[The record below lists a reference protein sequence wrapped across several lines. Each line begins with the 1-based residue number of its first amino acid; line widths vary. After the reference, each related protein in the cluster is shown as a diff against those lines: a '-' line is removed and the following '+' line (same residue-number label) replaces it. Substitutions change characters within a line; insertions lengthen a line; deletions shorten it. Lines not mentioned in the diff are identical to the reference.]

1 MTAEGLPVRAMRY
14 ALAAAAC
21 AGFLAQAAH
30 AQEEP
35 PPPSPATLVEEVEVI
50 GRLPGPA
57 LWRVSTETSQIW
69 LIAMPPQVP
78 QDFQWDQR
86 RVVTALTGARE
97 MVLPP
102 GFSIGLLDGVG
113 LMTLDLGHLIHMPP
127 GQTVR
132 SRMPPDLKARWEEA
146 AKSAGQ
152 DPAHYDKWRPVLAAM
167 MLGGDASKNAK
178 FKGAGVVAIA
188 GKMHVKIHSLAT
200 YKAMDLVRTIPS
212 MSEEAERSCL
222 TASMDMALSI
232 QEDTLKLSQAWAKGD
247 LQTLRTRR
255 YPAVEC
261 LAKVPGADALNSRA
275 AADWAKELKV
285 DLAKPGKVVVGTDL
299 DTLTRKG
306 GLLDQL
312 KAEGLEVIGPGY

>member
-1 MTAEGLPVRAMRY
+1 MKLILV
-14 ALAAAAC
+14 AAC
-21 AGFLAQAAH
+21 AAALALVSTAS
-30 AQEEP
+30 AQEP
-35 PPPSPATLVEEVEVI
+35 TAPSPSTLVEEVEI
-50 GRLPGPA
+50 IARLPGPA
-57 LWRVSTETSQIW
+57 LWRVSTPTSQIW

-86 RVVTALTGARE
+86 RVVKALEGARE

-102 GFSIGLLDGVG
+102 ALSVGLIDGVG
-113 LMTLDLGHLIHMPP
+113 LMALDTRHLIHMPP

-132 SRMPPDLKARWEEA
+132 SRMPPDLQARWEDA
-146 AKSAGQ
+146 ARAAGQ
-152 DPAHYDKWRPVLAAM
+152 DPAHYDKWRPVLAGMA
-167 MLGGDASKNAK
+167 LTGDTNNHAK
-178 FKGAGVVAIA
+178 FRGAGVVAIA
-188 GKMHVKIHSLAT
+188 VKMGAKIHPLAS
-200 YKAMDLVRTIPS
+200 YKVMDLVKNVPS

-222 TASMDMALSI
+222 AVAADVALSV
-232 QEDTLKLSQAWAKGD
+232 QEDTLKLSQAWARGD
-247 LQTLRTRR
+247 LQTLRARR

-261 LAKVPGADALNSRA
+261 LAKIPGADALNSRA

-312 KAEGLEVIGPGY
+312 KAEGLEVIGPAY

>member
-1 MTAEGLPVRAMRY
+1 MRRVRYVLVAAAFAGFTVQA
-14 ALAAAAC
+14 ALA
-21 AGFLAQAAH
+21 Q
-30 AQEEP
+30 EP
-35 PPPSPATLVEEVEVI
+35 PPPSPATLVEEVAI
-50 GRLPGPA
+50 IARLPGPA
-57 LWRVSTETSQIW
+57 LWRVSTPTSQIW

-86 RVVTALTGARE
+86 RVETALTGARE

-102 GFSIGLLDGVG
+102 GFTVG
-113 LMTLDLGHLIHMPP
+113 LMDGVSLMAFDSRHLIHMPP

-132 SRMPPDLKARWEEA
+132 SRMPPDLQARWEEA

-167 MLGGDASKNAK
+167 MLAGDANKNAK

-188 GKMHVKIHSLAT
+188 VKLHVKIHPLAS

-212 MSEEAERSCL
+212 MTEEAERSCVI
-222 TASMDMALSI
+222 ASVDQALNVR
-232 QEDTLKLSQAWAKGD
+232 EDTLRLSQAWAKGD

-261 LAKVPGADALNSRA
+261 LAKIPGADVLNSRA
-275 AADWAKELKV
+275 AADWAKELKA
-285 DLAKPGKVVVGTDL
+285 DLARPGKVVVGTDL

-312 KAEGLEVIGPGY
+312 KAEGLEGIGPAWT